1 MNKPNT
7 FESVQPCSGGYSL
20 KTDLRLNAW
29 LAVATAVY
37 VAILILSKRHPEWS
51 PLTRGLLMLVPLF
64 PGLLYVRACMS
75 FVRGMDEL
83 QRRVQMEAWLF
94 AALGSLII
102 GTVINT
108 LNANGVLLGELKY
121 GLTIGSAFIV
131 TFVLWLVGTIVANR
145 RYK

>member
-7 FESVQPCSGGYSL
+7 LESVQPCSGGYSL

-29 LAVATAVY
+29 LAVAAAVY
-37 VAILILSKRHPEWS
+37 VAILMLLKRHPEWS
-51 PLTRGLLMLVPLF
+51 PLTRGSLMLVPLL
-64 PGLLYVRACMS
+64 PGLLYVRACLR

-83 QRRVQMEAWLF
+83 QRRIQMEAWLF

-108 LNANGVLLGELKY
+108 LNASGLFLGGLNH
-121 GLTIGSAFIV
+121 GLTIGSAFIL
-131 TFVLWLVGTIVANR
+131 TFVLWIVGTIFANC